1 MDSVTATRTL
11 NSTVPAAESAVGTP
25 SRTSTEAATMTVTL
39 RYFAA
44 AAAAAG
50 RHEEDLTLP
59 APLTVADALGEAAR
73 RHGPEFERVLER
85 CSFLRNTVAVRDL
98 STSLDP
104 GDAVD
109 LLPPFAGG

>member
-1 MDSVTATRTL
+1 MDSVTATRTVSAPESAL
-11 NSTVPAAESAVGTP
+11 DAPSERRSAES
-25 SRTSTEAATMTVTL
+25 TMTVTL

-50 RHEEDLTLP
+50 RDEEQLTLP
-59 APLTVADALGEAAR
+59 APLTVADALTEAAR
-73 RHGPEFERVLER
+73 RYGSEFERVLAR
-85 CSFLRNTVAVRDL
+85 CSFLRNTVAVREL
-98 STSLDP
+98 STPLAD